1 MEELNNN
8 VNNDV
13 VENENI
19 TTNVTDT
26 ADKNNTVEDTTKED
40 ELKAREQALAEREQA
55 IKQKEIEL
63 KLQEQGLNKSLLKYI
78 NFNDVNK
85 DDLDNYIKEVKQVVQ
100 EQQGYVP
107 KNHKTN
113 NVQVTKEQFN
123 KMSYVDRCNLYNTNK
138 ELYMSLVK

>member
-1 MEELNNN
+1 MANVNN

-26 ADKNNTVEDTTKED
+26 ADKNNTVEETTKED

-55 IKQKEIEL
+55 IKQREIEL

-78 NFNDVNK
+78 NFNNVNK

-107 KNHKTN
+107 KNHKDKTT
-113 NVQVTKEQFN
+113 QITKAQFN